1 MQTIHLQSV
10 GKMPAQPAKNVKA
23 GTKIMWNFGYV
34 YQILEVTKETD
45 KMIFVKTQSVEGGKI
60 YERKYLKT
68 RLVAIL

>member
-10 GKMPAQPAKNVKA
+10 GKMPAQPAKNIKA
-23 GTKIMWNFGYV
+23 GTKIMWNFGSV

-45 KMIFVKTQSVEGGKI
+45 KMIFVKTQSIEGGKI
-60 YERKYLKT
+60 YETKYLKT